1 MVADNRTEHKHDQ
14 QAHNSAVADDL
25 LWTTKLS
32 TPSQALN
39 SRSLPSLKSRIATIL
54 EERFEKFY
62 SALKAQ
68 DKLGSLERV
77 GTLINPEQSERAERQ
92 VPPKESILAGAALV
106 KGAFDAGLSEAQGL
120 SPTMA
125 PATAVIESQNNQA
138 RSATPQPSARRDIQQ
153 QASRSAEVAQ
163 HSWVV
168 FASQLIGANL
178 KRLGLEP
185 SEIDDI
191 RLQLVREGAASYEE
205 LKRLTRLPDS
215 LDPATEAKIL
225 EDIRV
230 MMLGYFAHTLQ
241 ERIMEDIENG
251 VEVTT
256 ALTIPGSIANRLL
269 GIPEIDIDPSKLF
282 EMANAI

>member
-106 KGAFDAGLSEAQGL
+106 KGAFDAGLSEAQRL

-125 PATAVIESQNNQA
+125 PATAVIEAQNNQA
-138 RSATPQPSARRDIQQ
+138 RSATPQPSLRRDIQQ
-153 QASRSAEVAQ
+153 QASRSAEVVQ
-163 HSWVV
+163 QSWVV

-241 ERIMEDIENG
+241 ERILEDIENG

-256 ALTIPGSIANRLL
+256 ALTIPGSISNRLL
-269 GIPEIDIDPSKLF
+269 GIPEIDIEPSKLV

>member
-106 KGAFDAGLSEAQGL
+106 KGAFDAGLSEAQRL

-269 GIPEIDIDPSKLF
+269 AIPEIDIDPSKLF

>member
-1 MVADNRTEHKHDQ
+1 MADNRTEHKQDQ

-25 LWTTKLS
+25 LWTNKLS

-62 SALKAQ
+62 TALKAQ
-68 DKLGSLERV
+68 GKLGSLEQV
-77 GTLINPEQSERAERQ
+77 GSLIDPEQAARAERQ

-106 KGAFDAGLSEAQGL
+106 KGAFDAGLSDAQRL

-125 PATAVIESQNNQA
+125 PATAVIEAHNNQA

-163 HSWVV
+163 HSWVI

-241 ERIMEDIENG
+241 QRIMEDIENG

-269 GIPEIDIDPSKLF
+269 GIPEIDIEPSKLF

>member
-106 KGAFDAGLSEAQGL
+106 KGAFDAGLSEAQRL

-191 RLQLVREGAASYEE
+191 RLQLVLEGAASYEE

-269 GIPEIDIDPSKLF
+269 AIPEIDIDPSKLF

>member
-106 KGAFDAGLSEAQGL
+106 KGAFDAGLSEAQRL
-120 SPTMA
+120 SPTTA

-251 VEVTT
+251 VGVTT
-256 ALTIPGSIANRLL
+256 ALAIPGSIANRLL
-269 GIPEIDIDPSKLF
+269 GIPEIDIEPSKLV

>member
-106 KGAFDAGLSEAQGL
+106 KGAFDAGLSEAQRL
-120 SPTMA
+120 SPTTA

-241 ERIMEDIENG
+241 ERILEDIENG

-269 GIPEIDIDPSKLF
+269 GIPEIDIEPSKLV
-282 EMANAI
+282 EMANAN

>member
-1 MVADNRTEHKHDQ
+1 MVADNRTEHKHDR

-106 KGAFDAGLSEAQGL
+106 KGAFDAGLSEAQRL

-251 VEVTT
+251 VGVTT
-256 ALTIPGSIANRLL
+256 ALAIPGSIANRLL
-269 GIPEIDIDPSKLF
+269 GIPEIDIEPSKLV
-282 EMANAI
+282 EMANAN

>member
-106 KGAFDAGLSEAQGL
+106 KGAFDAGLSEAQRL

-125 PATAVIESQNNQA
+125 PAAAVIEAQNNQA
-138 RSATPQPSARRDIQQ
+138 RSATPQPSVRRDIQQ
-153 QASRSAEVAQ
+153 QASRSAEVVQ
-163 HSWVV
+163 QSWVV

-251 VEVTT
+251 VGVTT
-256 ALTIPGSIANRLL
+256 ALAIPGSIANRLL
-269 GIPEIDIDPSKLF
+269 GIPEIDIEPSKLV
-282 EMANAI
+282 EMANAN

>member
-1 MVADNRTEHKHDQ
+1 M
-14 QAHNSAVADDL
+14 
-25 LWTTKLS
+25 
-32 TPSQALN
+32 N

-106 KGAFDAGLSEAQGL
+106 KGAFDAGLSEAQRL
-120 SPTMA
+120 SPTTA

-241 ERIMEDIENG
+241 ERILEDIENG

-269 GIPEIDIDPSKLF
+269 GIPEIDIEPSKLV
-282 EMANAI
+282 EMANAN

>member
-77 GTLINPEQSERAERQ
+77 GTLINPEQSARAERQ
-92 VPPKESILAGAALV
+92 VQPKESILAGAALV
-106 KGAFDAGLSEAQGL
+106 KGAFDAGLSEAQRL

-269 GIPEIDIDPSKLF
+269 AIPEIDIDPSKLF

>member
-25 LWTTKLS
+25 LWTNKLT

-106 KGAFDAGLSEAQGL
+106 KGAFDAGLSEAQRL

-269 GIPEIDIDPSKLF
+269 GIPEIDIEPSKLV
-282 EMANAI
+282 EMANAN